1 MPYVRAARPSVASP
15 HAQQVCERAAPTNRL
30 PTTTVNLAMRTRQP
44 RTYGPDHWQRPKGSR
59 CSRSSHSNHAPNPV
73 LLTPGATRPIWSG
86 IGGPPIR
93 GWSPKPAPS
102 PSPRTWPRSTPSR
115 PPRPISQPSRGES
128 RHRRPEMELRH
139 LRYFIAV
146 AEERSVTRAAERLWL
161 AQPGLSR
168 QIRDLER
175 ELGAQL
181 FERHARGV
189 ELTDV
194 GERFLERARTAV
206 AAVDSAG
213 ATVRDAEAGVVGTVR
228 LGIVRGASWHLTGS
242 VLDEFA
248 RARPRVELTL
258 LEGYGGTLWHELRE
272 GRIDA
277 LISPSGMEV
286 SDVRTLR
293 TLELG
298 SEPWV
303 VLAGQRHRLAATS
316 SLHASDLEGE
326 QIAVTAH
333 RDGSAYDRAV
343 AGLLEELG
351 VTAVLTRTAP
361 GPSLQAAVAREEA
374 VALPT
379 APAELHPHV
388 IAQPL
393 RPSRALRFE
402 LAWRDDATSPALA
415 EFVRLPAESVE
426 ASARTRPPLAA
437 VA

>member
-1 MPYVRAARPSVASP
+1 
-15 HAQQVCERAAPTNRL
+15 
-30 PTTTVNLAMRTRQP
+30 
-44 RTYGPDHWQRPKGSR
+44 
-59 CSRSSHSNHAPNPV
+59 
-73 LLTPGATRPIWSG
+73 
-86 IGGPPIR
+86 
-93 GWSPKPAPS
+93 
-102 PSPRTWPRSTPSR
+102 
-115 PPRPISQPSRGES
+115 
-128 RHRRPEMELRH
+128 MELRH

-206 AAVDSAG
+206 AAVNSAG

-228 LGIVRGASWHLTGS
+228 LGIVLGASWHLTGS

-361 GPSLQAAVAREEA
+361 GPSLQAAVARGEA
-374 VALPT
+374 VALTT
-379 APAELHPHV
+379 APAELRPHV
-388 IAQPL
+388 IARPL
-393 RPSRALRFE
+393 HPSRALRFE
-402 LAWRDDATSPALA
+402 LAWRDEAISPALA
-415 EFVRLPAESVE
+415 EFVRLTAESVE
-426 ASARTRPPLAA
+426 ASTRTRPPLAA